1 MAIEKEKQKL
11 YVDMYRTM
19 VRIRIFEEKI
29 AEDFAAGK
37 IPGFVHLSA
46 GQEANATGVCANLRI
61 NDIITSTHRG
71 HGHIIAKAGNQY
83 SLAPMV
89 AELYGKKTGV
99 NKGKA
104 GSQHLSDL
112 EIGVLVAEGIQG
124 TALTLAGGAALA
136 AKLKGTDQVVVTFIG
151 DGTLNTGRFHEG
163 MNMASAWK
171 LPLICYCEN
180 NIWAES
186 TNIYDVTNLTN
197 ITDRAVA
204 FNIPGVSVDG
214 NDVLAVYEVAAKAVA
229 RARKGEGPTF
239 IEGKTC
245 RRFGHFQGDT
255 HLYRSQEEK
264 DECAKRDPIPRFK
277 KKLIEMKVL
286 TDKEADK
293 IHQEVVEEMD
303 KAVKFALESPF
314 PDPEEVLTDVYA
326 QGGKK

>member
-1 MAIEKEKQKL
+1 
-11 YVDMYRTM
+11 
-19 VRIRIFEEKI
+19 
-29 AEDFAAGK
+29 
-37 IPGFVHLSA
+37 
-46 GQEANATGVCANLRI
+46 
-61 NDIITSTHRG
+61 
-71 HGHIIAKAGNQY
+71 
-83 SLAPMV
+83 MV

-112 EIGVLVAEGIQG
+112 DIGVLVAEGIQG

-136 AKLKGTDQVVVTFIG
+136 AKLKGTDQVVVGFIG

-186 TNIYDVTNLTN
+186 TNIYDVTNLTKL
-197 ITDRAVA
+197 TDRAAA
-204 FNIPGVSVDG
+204 FNVPGVSVDG
-214 NDVLAVYEVAAKAVA
+214 NDVMAVYEVAAEAVA
-229 RARKGEGPTF
+229 RARRGEGPTF
-239 IEGKTC
+239 IEGRTC
-245 RRFGHFQGDT
+245 RRFGHFQGDA

-264 DECAKRDPIPRFK
+264 DECMKRDPITRFR

-293 IHQEVVEEMD
+293 IHQEVKAEMD
-303 KAVKFALESPF
+303 EAVKFALESPF
-314 PDPEEVLTDVYA
+314 PDPEEVLTDVFA

>member
-1 MAIEKEKQKL
+1 MAIEKDKL
-11 YVDMYRTM
+11 IDMYRTM
-19 VRIRIFEEKI
+19 VRIRLFEEKI

-46 GQEANATGVCANLRI
+46 GQEANATGVCANLRPD
-61 NDIITSTHRG
+61 DIITTTHRG

-136 AKLKGTDQVVVTFIG
+136 AKLKATDQVVVTFIG

-163 MNMASAWK
+163 MNMASTWK

-214 NDVLAVYEVAAKAVA
+214 NDVLAVYKVAAEAVA

-245 RRFGHFQGDT
+245 RRFGHFEGDT
-255 HLYRSQEEK
+255 HLYRSQKEK
-264 DECAKRDPIPRFK
+264 DECMKRDPIPRFR

-293 IHQEVVEEMD
+293 IHQEVQKEMEE
-303 KAVKFALESPF
+303 AVKFALDSPF
-314 PDPEEVLTDVYA
+314 PDPADVLTDVFA
-326 QGGKK
+326 EGGKK

>member
-1 MAIEKEKQKL
+1 MPIEKEKL
-11 YVDMYRTM
+11 IDMYRTM
-19 VRIRIFEEKI
+19 VRIRLFEEKI

-46 GQEANATGVCANLRI
+46 GQEANATGVCANLRTD
-61 NDIITSTHRG
+61 DIITSTHRG

-89 AELYGKKTGV
+89 AELYGRKTGV

-112 EIGVLVAEGIQG
+112 EVGVLVAEGIQG
-124 TALTLAGGAALA
+124 TALTLGVGAALA
-136 AKLKGTDQVVVTFIG
+136 AKLKGTNQVVVAFIG

-186 TNIYDVTNLTN
+186 TNIYHVTNLTN
-197 ITDRAVA
+197 LTDRAVA
-204 FNIPGVSVDG
+204 YNIPGVSVDG
-214 NDVLAVYEVAAKAVA
+214 NDVLAVYEVATKAIA

-245 RRFGHFQGDT
+245 RLRGHFEGDT
-255 HLYRSQEEK
+255 HLYRSQKEK
-264 DECAKRDPIPRFK
+264 DECRKSDPIPRFR

-286 TDKEADK
+286 TDKGADK
-293 IHQEVVEEMD
+293 IHQEVQKELDE
-303 KAVKFALESPF
+303 AVKFALDSPF
-314 PDPEEVLTDVYA
+314 PDPEDVLTDVFA

>member
-1 MAIEKEKQKL
+1 MTIAKGKL
-11 YVDMYRTM
+11 IDMYRTM
-19 VRIRIFEEKI
+19 IRIRVFEEKI

-46 GQEANATGVCANLRI
+46 GQEANAAGMCANLRI
-61 NDIITSTHRG
+61 DDIITTTHRG
-71 HGHIIAKAGNQY
+71 HGHVIAKAGNQY

-89 AELYGKKTGV
+89 AELYGRKTGV

-112 EIGVLVAEGIQG
+112 EVGVLVAEGIQG

-136 AKLKGTDQVVVTFIG
+136 AKLKGTDQVVVAFIG

-186 TNIYDVTNLTN
+186 TKIYDVTNLTN

-245 RRFGHFQGDT
+245 RLRGHFEGDS
-255 HLYRSQEEK
+255 HLYRSQKEK
-264 DECAKRDPIPRFK
+264 DECQKRDPIPRFRK
-277 KKLIEMKVL
+277 HLVEMKVL

-293 IHQEVVEEMD
+293 IHQEVQKEMEE
-303 KAVKFALESPF
+303 AVKFALDSPF
-314 PDPEEVLTDVYA
+314 PDPKEVLTDVFA

>member
-1 MAIEKEKQKL
+1 MTIAKEKL
-11 YVDMYRTM
+11 IDMYRTM
-19 VRIRIFEEKI
+19 VRIRVFEEKI

-46 GQEANATGVCANLRI
+46 GQEANAAGMCANLRI
-61 NDIITSTHRG
+61 DDIITTTHRG
-71 HGHIIAKAGNQY
+71 HGHVIAKAGNQY

-89 AELYGKKTGV
+89 AELYGRKTGV

-112 EIGVLVAEGIQG
+112 EVGVLVAEGIQG

-136 AKLKGTDQVVVTFIG
+136 AKLKGTDQVVVAFIG

-197 ITDRAVA
+197 LTDRAVA

-245 RRFGHFQGDT
+245 RLRGHFEGDT
-255 HLYRSQEEK
+255 HLYRSQKEK
-264 DECAKRDPIPRFK
+264 DECRKRDPIPRFRK
-277 KKLIEMKVL
+277 QLIEMKVL
-286 TDKEADK
+286 TDKEAGK
-293 IHQEVVEEMD
+293 IHQEVQKEMEE
-303 KAVKFALESPF
+303 AVKFALDSPF
-314 PDPEEVLTDVYA
+314 PDPEEVVTDVFA

>member
-1 MAIEKEKQKL
+1 MAIEKEKL
-11 YVDMYRTM
+11 LDMYRTM

-46 GQEANATGVCANLRI
+46 GQEANPTGVCANLRI
-61 NDIITSTHRG
+61 DDIITSTHRG
-71 HGHIIAKAGNQY
+71 HGHVIAKAGNQY

-89 AELYGKKTGV
+89 AELYGRKTGV

-104 GSQHLSDL
+104 GSQHLSDMD
-112 EIGVLVAEGIQG
+112 IGVLVAEGIQG
-124 TALTLAGGAALA
+124 TALTLAVGAALT
-136 AKLKGTDQVVVTFIG
+136 AKLKGTDQVVVSFIG

-180 NIWAES
+180 NVWAES

-214 NDVLAVYEVAAKAVA
+214 NDVLAVYKVAAEAVA

-264 DECAKRDPIPRFK
+264 DECMKRDPIPRFR
-277 KKLIEMKVL
+277 KKLIEMKKL
-286 TDKEADK
+286 TEKEADK
-293 IHQEVVEEMD
+293 IHQEVQEEMD
-303 KAVKFALESPF
+303 EAVKFALESPF

-326 QGGKK
+326 